1 MRWYI
6 AMDKI
11 IAKGL
16 YFSGCHGILPAEK
29 TTPQPF
35 IVDLEL
41 WLDLKSAAN
50 NDDISLTV
58 NYDQLF
64 HEVGQIVEEKSFNLI
79 ETLAETIA
87 GQILKKY
94 PVEAVEITVYKPQAP
109 VRGNFEHFAVKMIR
123 FRQ

>member
-1 MRWYI
+1 
-6 AMDKI
+6 MDKI

-16 YFSGCHGILPAEK
+16 SFSGCHGILPAEK
-29 TTPQPF
+29 ATPQPF

-41 WLDLKSAAN
+41 WLDLHPAAL
-50 NDDISLTV
+50 NDDINMTV

-64 HEVGQIVEEKSFNLI
+64 HVVGRIVEEKSFNLI

-87 GQILKKY
+87 GQILKNY

-109 VRGNFEHFAVKMIR
+109 VTGEFEYFAAKIIR